1 MAKKDDIE
9 TKEHEYKVTVE
20 DAQMISV
27 GEDVYPVVD
36 GKVTL
41 PFGLARRFLDA
52 GIVVAIP
59 APAQPKKAAGGKKEK
74 EKQQNLLPD
83 ENSPADEGGQGE

>member
-9 TKEHEYKVTVE
+9 TKEHEYKVTVQ

-74 EKQQNLLPD
+74 QQNLLPD
-83 ENSPADEGGQGE
+83 ENGPSGEGGQGE